1 MELSTAYKQLRQS
14 ILEEGIEQGRQE
26 GRQEGRLEVQRQF
39 IENFLTARFGSLDE
53 TLTATIEPLLE
64 LPPQDL
70 TRLMLELSN
79 LEREEFLARL
89 QSNPEQ

>member
-1 MELSTAYKQLRQS
+1 MAW
-14 ILEEGIEQGRQE
+14 
-26 GRQEGRLEVQRQF
+26 VH
-39 IENFLTARFGSLDE
+39 LTARFGSLDE

-79 LEREEFLARL
+79 LERQEFLARL
-89 QSNPEQ
+89 ESNPEQ